1 MVGTSWSGGGFFPI
15 FSVSPGKLKGHGPSA
30 APLCQEESHIMI
42 CGIVDLG
49 SNTIRLSIYQCE
61 NGRGRLLTSR
71 KVMAGLAG
79 YVVDGEMS
87 REGIQVACQTLEEY
101 KALMK
106 NLGFENLRVF
116 ATASLRNVSNTAEAT
131 ALIQDATGLPVE
143 VISGTEEARLSFLG
157 AVGGQGP
164 REGLLIDLGGG
175 STELVKYR
183 ERELLS
189 SFSLS
194 LGSLSLYRRFVS
206 LLHPDKGERKA
217 IGAFVREQLEYHDPH
232 PDPIPHACGVG
243 GTARAACKVANLAFG
258 RDQSCRTLT
267 AKELHKLRKLLRN
280 PDRKVLELMLKAAP
294 DRIHTLIPGLI
305 VLDTAARVYGLED
318 LTVSPWGVREGY
330 LQDRVLGGGR
340 Q

>member
-1 MVGTSWSGGGFFPI
+1 
-15 FSVSPGKLKGHGPSA
+15 
-30 APLCQEESHIMI
+30 MI

-79 YVVDGEMS
+79 YVVDGEIS
-87 REGIQVACQTLEEY
+87 REGIQVACQTLAEY
-101 KALMK
+101 KTLMQ

-116 ATASLRNVSNTAEAT
+116 ATASLRNVSNTAEAA
-131 ALIQDATGLPVE
+131 ALIQSFTGLPVD

-157 AVGGQGP
+157 AVGNQGP
-164 REGLLIDLGGG
+164 GEGLLIDLGGG

-183 ERELLS
+183 GREIFS
-189 SFSLS
+189 SCSLS
-194 LGSLSLYRRFVS
+194 LGSLSLYNSFVS
-206 LLHPDKGERKA
+206 RLHPKKAERKA
-217 IGAFVREQLEYHDPH
+217 IRAFIQEQLGRHDPH
-232 PDPIPHACGVG
+232 PAPISHACGVG

-258 RDQSCRTLT
+258 RERECRTLT
-267 AKELHKLRKLLRN
+267 AQELHKLLKLLRN
-280 PDRKVLELMLKAAP
+280 PGREELGLMLKAAP

-305 VLDTAARVYGLED
+305 VLDTAARAYGLED
-318 LTVSPWGVREGY
+318 ITVRPWGVREGY

-340 Q
+340 P